1 MKTSTPHP
9 LRPAITL
16 FILLGVLL
24 GGLYPLLVTGLAQAF
39 FPHQAN
45 GSLIERQGQLVGSEL
60 IGQNF
65 TSPAY
70 FWGRPSAAGT
80 FPNNGLASGGS
91 NLGPTNPAL
100 KQAAEDRAKALQE
113 ADPGNKSAI
122 PMDLLTA
129 SASGLDPHISPA
141 AAAYQVARVAR
152 VRGMTVQQVRDLV
165 HANSEAPQW
174 GLFGEPRVNVLKLNL
189 ALDAAAPMPRT
200 DAKQ

>member
-16 FILLGVLL
+16 FLLLGVLL
-24 GGLYPLLVTGLAQAF
+24 GGLYPLLVTTLAQAF
-39 FPHQAN
+39 FPQQAN
-45 GSLIERQGQLVGSEL
+45 GSLIERQGQVVGSEL

-70 FWGRPSAAGT
+70 FWGRQSAAGT
-80 FPNNGLASGGS
+80 FPNNGMASGGS

-113 ADPGNKSAI
+113 ADPDNKGAI
-122 PMDLLTA
+122 PIDLLTA
-129 SASGLDPHISPA
+129 SASGLDPQISPA
-141 AAAYQVARVAR
+141 AAEYQAGRVAR
-152 VRGMTVQQVRDLV
+152 ARGITLEQVRALV
-165 HANSEAPQW
+165 RVNSEAPQW

-189 ALDAAAPMPRT
+189 ALDAAAPLPKA
-200 DAKQ
+200 DAVK